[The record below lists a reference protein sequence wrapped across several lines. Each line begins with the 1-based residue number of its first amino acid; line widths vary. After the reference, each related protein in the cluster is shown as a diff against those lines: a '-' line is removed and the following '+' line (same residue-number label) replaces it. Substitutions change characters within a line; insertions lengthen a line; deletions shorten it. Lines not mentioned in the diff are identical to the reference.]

1 MTPVDLIQASVYQSL
16 EGRFREAEKRSATA
30 RSSLGFLKAFTW
42 VPGIG
47 SQIKEAHL
55 LLEMG
60 YYQGRGGGNLAEAY
74 RAAISLPL
82 EDLPPD
88 VVAEQIARTLQGSLP
103 QLDQAQQDLRRVAEL
118 GEHLE
123 DTERG
128 ARYSALVKRYLPALQ
143 TVVYLSRTSPS
154 VIGHTYALS
163 RELSSLQ
170 ELAVDPLDVM
180 ENPEGVGRVL
190 ANITDQASAL
200 EQSLNV
206 VRQATKAS
214 DERDTP
220 ELTKVIEV
228 LDSLVP
234 GISLL
239 KHVTAGTRSL
249 VTMAESIE
257 SEGFLSQ
264 EFGAVVGVALDDARQ
279 ELALAREEVSS
290 LQELL
295 SVQGIDA
302 ETFLPSIVFGGD
314 SDVPLSTTQRVE
326 VMLDDAISGADFLYS
341 LLGYDGKRTYLLVGQ
356 NPNEIRA
363 TGGFIGIAVEV
374 KVDKGEL
381 IDLVYHDSVLVDQE
395 PLTDNPRPPE
405 GLFWYLWMGRL
416 LFRDSNWNPHFPS
429 SAAKVA
435 EIFTLGQG
443 VQVDGV
449 ITATKR
455 LAIDLVTLFG
465 DIKVPGLKDVLT
477 KKTATLYTETENLYE
492 CQPRHISIRPKR
504 CFDEDL
510 SRSAPTRTV
519 FALQDRLTRGVPSSV
534 RRGLVQLVNDELD
547 QNNVLIHVFH
557 PLDDSFL
564 WERGWNGAM
573 PLVDHDYLFVV
584 DSSLPGHS
592 NAGTR
597 RSLEYKVSLNPNQPV
612 DAQLRL
618 RYSNE
623 GAAKDEICRQYDW
636 HLYRCYWNY
645 FRVYVPPMATEIQ
658 MPPIPLH
665 EGSLKLVWGYP
676 DIDSASV
683 IANADTGPAR
693 LTELGGYIA
702 VEPGSTTTVP
712 IQYRLPWEIIR
723 STGPDIYEYRLLVQ
737 KQPGMDR
744 DRVSLT
750 VQLAPNMQ
758 LVSTSPEY
766 TSIRGQSLIFDF
778 VLQSD
783 TIVVVSFRKNGRG

>member
-1 MTPVDLIQASVYQSL
+1 MPKVNWRHVLGALKWPRILALVRGFPAELVGWQWGRGTLARSFGVSYGITLRSRILRWWRRPGPSQWSRLAAASRSRLTRLVPQRQPSPPKLSTVLASGAGLASRIVTWAKGLRAPEWHLVKARARELPTQLGTSWRELRSIRWSAVFIRARSLPGSFLAWWRKASLRKRSLLVAAPVLVAAILLGFFMWTGISAALDARQAYRELQAEMSHLTPVDLIQASVYQSL

-60 YYQGRGGGNLAEAY
+60 YYQGRGSGNLAEAY

-88 VVAEQIARTLQGSLP
+88 VVAEQIARMLQGSLP

-180 ENPEGVGRVL
+180 ENPEEVGRVL

-206 VRQATKAS
+206 VRQATKAI

-228 LDSLVP
+228 LDTLVP
-234 GISLL
+234 GVSLL

-249 VTMAESIE
+249 VTMAEAIE

-302 ETFLPSIVFGGD
+302 EAFLPSIVFGGD

-326 VMLDDAISGADFLYS
+326 VLLDDAISGADFLYS

-510 SRSAPTRTV
+510 F
-519 FALQDRLTRGVPSSV
+519 FALQDRLTS
-534 RRGLVQLVNDELD
+534 
-547 QNNVLIHVFH
+547 
-557 PLDDSFL
+557 
-564 WERGWNGAM
+564 
-573 PLVDHDYLFVV
+573 
-584 DSSLPGHS
+584 
-592 NAGTR
+592 
-597 RSLEYKVSLNPNQPV
+597 
-612 DAQLRL
+612 
-618 RYSNE
+618 
-623 GAAKDEICRQYDW
+623 
-636 HLYRCYWNY
+636 
-645 FRVYVPPMATEIQ
+645 
-658 MPPIPLH
+658 
-665 EGSLKLVWGYP
+665 
-676 DIDSASV
+676 
-683 IANADTGPAR
+683 
-693 LTELGGYIA
+693 
-702 VEPGSTTTVP
+702 
-712 IQYRLPWEIIR
+712 
-723 STGPDIYEYRLLVQ
+723 RLL
-737 KQPGMDR
+737 KKGF
-744 DRVSLT
+744 
-750 VQLAPNMQ
+750 
-758 LVSTSPEY
+758 Y
-766 TSIRGQSLIFDF
+766 
-778 VLQSD
+778 
-783 TIVVVSFRKNGRG
+783 GRETTW